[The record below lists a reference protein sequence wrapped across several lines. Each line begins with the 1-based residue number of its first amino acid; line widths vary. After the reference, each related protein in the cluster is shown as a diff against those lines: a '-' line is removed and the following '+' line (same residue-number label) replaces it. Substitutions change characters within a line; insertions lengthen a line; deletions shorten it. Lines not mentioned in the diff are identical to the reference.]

1 MNSVKKASTK
11 LYASLISTGLF
22 LLVLTGVIYSLNRT
36 WFGSTATRSN
46 IDSDGKKQKSD
57 AKKLSKQEKA
67 IQESAAISFQGGKYE
82 ASGVIAV
89 PGTDGLLLVD
99 DSKPGEVLW
108 LQLDKS
114 RHQTGPMTAIQLG
127 ASIDDPE
134 GITSDGTNY
143 YIVGSQSKII
153 GAGAEQPGIIRFTFD
168 PQTKQVGNVAVAT
181 GLREFLLEKVP
192 ELKTGGTSDGAGL
205 DIEGIGFDPQQ
216 QQLMLGLRAPLSGD
230 QALVIPIKLRD
241 AQGKF
246 DTSNFEIPSSGVKKL
261 SLGGQGIR
269 DIQYDPHLKSFLI
282 IAGAPRE
289 LKKIDFGIWEWD
301 AADEKSAP
309 RQRTM
314 VDKDLQPEGIA
325 PVNIGGSAFIFV
337 ACDPSKILTIDY

>member
-1 MNSVKKASTK
+1 MGNIKKASTK

-22 LLVLTGVIYSLNRT
+22 LIVLSGVIYTLKPT
-36 WFGSTATRSN
+36 WFGSSASHRNS
-46 IDSDGKKQKSD
+46 DSDGKEQKSD
-57 AKKLSKQEKA
+57 AKKLSKQENA
-67 IQESAAISFQGGKYE
+67 VQERAAISFQGGKFE

-89 PGTDGLLLVD
+89 PGTDGLLIVD
-99 DSKPGEVLW
+99 DSKPGEILW
-108 LQLDKS
+108 MQLDKS
-114 RHQTGPMTAIQLG
+114 RHQSGPMQAIQLG

-153 GAGAEQPGIIRFTFD
+153 VAEQPGIIRFTFD

-192 ELKTGGTSDGAGL
+192 ELKPGGNIDGASL

-230 QALVIPIKLRD
+230 QALVIPLKLRD

-246 DTSNFEIPSSGVKKL
+246 ETSNFEIPSSGVKKL

-301 AADEKSAP
+301 AANEKSTP
-309 RQRTM
+309 RQRTT

-325 PVNIGGSAFIFV
+325 SVNIAGSAFIFV
-337 ACDPSKILTIDY
+337 ACDPSKILMLDY

>member
-36 WFGSTATRSN
+36 WFESSATRGNS
-46 IDSDGKKQKSD
+46 DSEGKKQKSD

-67 IQESAAISFQGGKYE
+67 IQERAAISFQGGKYE

-114 RHQTGPMTAIQLG
+114 RHQSGPMTAIQLG
-127 ASIDDPE
+127 TSIDDPE

-143 YIVGSQSKII
+143 YIVGSQSKTI
-153 GAGAEQPGIIRFTFD
+153 GADQPGIIRFTFD

-192 ELKTGGTSDGAGL
+192 ELKTGGTIDGASL

-246 DTSNFEIPSSGVKKL
+246 DTSNFELPSSGVKKL

-269 DIQYDPHLKSFLI
+269 DIQYDPQLKAFLI
-282 IAGAPRE
+282 IAGAPSG
-289 LKKIDFGIWEWD
+289 LKKIDFSIWEWD
-301 AADEKSAP
+301 AANEKSTP

-337 ACDPSKILTIDY
+337 ACDPSKILTLDY